1 MKRTLL
7 DFGVTKSNKKANQNT
22 DLQTKDTELKDD
34 GHGES
39 LPAASTTQSCGISHT
54 DFAYIKAKRP
64 DSDQERYAA
73 LWDHWTLFSRQ
84 ERWLERIDH
93 LSIRA

>member
-1 MKRTLL
+1 MKRTLI
-7 DFGVTKSNKKANQNT
+7 DFGMKKSNKKANQNT

-39 LPAASTTQSCGISHT
+39 LPAASTTQSCGIPHT

-64 DSDQERYAA
+64 SSDQERYAA
-73 LWDHWTLFSRQ
+73 LCDHWKPRRK

-93 LSIRA
+93 LFIRG